1 MDSPVVVKYKEE
13 DSDSIDYED
22 ILNMQQQYQKYMQK
36 HTFIAQ
42 SKQLKQ
48 TKLLQIEKYS

>member
-1 MDSPVVVKYKEE
+1 MDSPVIVKYKEE

-36 HTFIAQ
+36 VTLPSH
-42 SKQLKQ
+42 SKQPKQ
-48 TKLLQIEKYS
+48 VKLLQIEKYS